1 MTRARARRALAV
13 TVAVT
18 MTMNGLA
25 CDAAH
30 ASASVARAMKPGEI
44 DLDLDA
50 SGGRDDSS
58 AFVVDYR
65 ATRAERAIAD
75 ALGRSVL
82 AERGNA
88 RGVGLAGEDG
98 GAELALV
105 RRAGKGTETARAVR
119 RIRGGEDGMGG
130 RGGTFAPNGFGGGRG
145 ASLVAASGRRVFA
158 TESCADEFKL
168 VEGGAEVEYEAEP
181 LRAYLRA
188 REMSSDGRLRAVVM
202 TCGDDG
208 EASGDSGEAFA
219 DDLETVERAGVSA
232 AGVIYDDDDDD
243 DERFETDKTT
253 ERGHGGE
260 RRRNLLADDAAEEP
274 KCGALCAT
282 QVELIMGVIVFWG
295 LLLTLMYGWGLMTDL
310 DTPQYWGKPD
320 EREKVD

>member
-1 MTRARARRALAV
+1 M
-13 TVAVT
+13 
-18 MTMNGLA
+18 
-25 CDAAH
+25 
-30 ASASVARAMKPGEI
+30 
-44 DLDLDA
+44 
-50 SGGRDDSS
+50 
-58 AFVVDYR
+58 
-65 ATRAERAIAD
+65 
-75 ALGRSVL
+75 
-82 AERGNA
+82 
-88 RGVGLAGEDG
+88 
-98 GAELALV
+98 
-105 RRAGKGTETARAVR
+105 
-119 RIRGGEDGMGG
+119 
-130 RGGTFAPNGFGGGRG
+130 
-145 ASLVAASGRRVFA
+145 FA